1 MGSGAVGRGGED
13 ACSDCWADAVGSEGG
28 KGVAPSACS
37 EAMSWSLEGAAAAR
51 GAGGV
56 GGEELPSFCLR
67 RFGGLSAATSS
78 VFRLRASAVESALSL
93 VWGGDLTPR
102 AVRVGG
108 EVFLVTVTVPA
119 VADWTSGWIDCQ
131 LREGELIALRGVPH
145 ASWAHLASDP
155 PSSSSCPH

>member
-37 EAMSWSLEGAAAAR
+37 EAMSWSIEGAASAR

-67 RFGGLSAATSS
+67 RFGGLSAATSY
-78 VFRLRASAVESALSL
+78 VFRLRASAAESAVSL
-93 VWGGDLTPR
+93 VWRGDLTPR

-108 EVFLVTVTVPA
+108 EVFLVTVTVPV
-119 VADWTSGWIDCQ
+119 VADGTSGYIDHQ
-131 LREGELIALRGVPH
+131 FRDVEPIALGDVPH
-145 ASWAHLASDP
+145 ASSALHE
-155 PSSSSCPH
+155 